1 MKKARGKYLWKSI
14 RKNGVSFFAVALIV
28 MTSIAIFFGLQSTG
42 SAILKSADRYFVDNK
57 LATLEIACA
66 NGITEDDIEAI
77 AGCEGADVVEGG
89 YATTVLMDGET
100 EQLLLQALSL
110 CSEVNEP
117 VVLEGTLP
125 TEPDEAAV
133 EEIFAEEQGIQ
144 VGDEITLEHDGE
156 LVTDTFVVTAVINQ
170 PAFCCAVID
179 DARGT
184 ALEGTG
190 SVSYYIELTEDAFNS
205 EYYGGC
211 YTKAYVRSEAMD
223 GVFSYSEKYTEME
236 SELRETLEELG
247 EARAEIRYTSLRED
261 ALDAIEEAKSEIDES
276 QEELD
281 RALEV
286 IEIQLTALGLDVSDL
301 NQAKEELAASG
312 NAAEPL
318 LTAITQYQD
327 GIVQIEEAK
336 DELSEAE
343 AEADDIR
350 QQSWFV
356 SGRNEIGDLRGIEV
370 TVDGLYDL
378 AYAMSLIFLL
388 ESIIVCYAAITR
400 MISDQ
405 RALVGAQKALGF
417 TSGEILAHYLLY
429 NTLCAA
435 LGIVLGFIAG
445 VCIVENLMLHIFSLE
460 ILVDPLAL
468 TFAWK
473 PALLAAVICMAIFLI
488 AAWAA
493 CARLVK
499 QPATVLLRGEVPTRD
514 RPFFF

>member
-28 MTSIAIFFGLQSTG
+28 MTGIAIFFGLQSTG
-42 SAILKSADRYFVDNK
+42 TAMLKSADRYFADNQ
-57 LATLEIACA
+57 LATLEITCA

-77 AGCEGADVVEGG
+77 AGCEGADAVEGG
-89 YATTVLMDGET
+89 YATTVLMDGEA

-144 VGDEITLEHDGE
+144 VGDEITLEHDGQ
-156 LVTDTFVVTAVINQ
+156 LVTDTFIVTAVINQ
-170 PAFCCAVID
+170 PAYCCAVID

-184 ALEGTG
+184 GAEGTG
-190 SVSYYIELTEDAFNS
+190 SVSYYIELTEGAFDS
-205 EYYGGC
+205 DYYGGC

-223 GVFSYSEKYTEME
+223 EVFSYSDQYSEME
-236 SELRETLEELG
+236 ADLIESMEELG
-247 EARAEIRYTSLRED
+247 EERAAIRYTILKED
-261 ALDAIEEAKSEIDES
+261 AIGEIEEAQSGIDAS

-281 RALEV
+281 EALEK
-286 IEIQLTALGLDVSDL
+286 IEEQLTAFGLDVSDL
-301 NQAKEELAASG
+301 DLAKEELAAAG
-312 NAAEPL
+312 NVSEPL
-318 LTAITQYQD
+318 LTAIKQYQD
-327 GIVQIEEAK
+327 GIVQIEEARQ
-336 DELSEAE
+336 ELSEAE
-343 AEADDIR
+343 AEADNI
-350 QQSWFV
+350 QQQAWFV
-356 SGRNEIGDLRGIEV
+356 SGRSEIGDLRGIEV
-370 TVDGLYDL
+370 TVEGLYDL

-429 NTLCAA
+429 NTLCGA
-435 LGIVLGFIAG
+435 L
-445 VCIVENLMLHIFSLE
+445 
-460 ILVDPLAL
+460 
-468 TFAWK
+468 
-473 PALLAAVICMAIFLI
+473 
-488 AAWAA
+488 
-493 CARLVK
+493 
-499 QPATVLLRGEVPTRD
+499 
-514 RPFFF
+514 